1 MAESRVPIDYSS
13 RDYASLRADLINS
26 IPEYVPEW
34 TNRTESD
41 FGIVLIEM
49 FSYVGDILNYY
60 IDRVANEAYLTT
72 AVQRSSVLSLAQMLD
87 YRPLGLAA
95 ATVNLSMTA
104 SADVGGAVTVPAGTK
119 VSTVSTLGSDP
130 VVFETD
136 EELILLP
143 GATGLVAATEGRTV
157 AEGDASPV
165 GVSTGA
171 PDQVFSLYYP
181 DIIDGS
187 LQLFVDEDGAGG
199 ATGVLWNHIS
209 HLIDAG
215 SEERAYT
222 TTTDENGV
230 TWIVFGDAVNGRIPT
245 QGAIITAQYRIGLGS
260 KGNVGANSLVEVM
273 VPIVGLESVT
283 NPASA
288 SGGADAESI
297 DSIRRQAPRSLTVLE
312 RAVTTADYALLAEKV
327 PGVLHA
333 EATASVATNVV
344 LYVAPTGGGA
354 PTQALK
360 DDVDNYL
367 ADKKMIGTS
376 VTVADPAY
384 VPVNVTVNPLN
395 VLDQYSRTNVEI
407 AVANAVKELF
417 EIENVDFGFRVTL
430 SQVYRAIQGVPGV
443 DYAVVTE
450 LNRTGTGLVDGIPL
464 ASNEIPVVGTVTV
477 TSTGGLVGT

>member
-1 MAESRVPIDYSS
+1 MAESRVPIDYTS
-13 RDYASLRADLINS
+13 RDYAALRSDLISS
-26 IPEYVPEW
+26 IPQYLPEW

-49 FSYVGDILNYY
+49 FAYVGDILNYY

-72 AVQRSSVLSLAQMLD
+72 AVQRASVLNLAQMLD
-87 YRPLGLAA
+87 YRPTGLAA
-95 ATVNLSMTA
+95 ATVDLSFTSSPDA
-104 SADVGGAVTVPAGTK
+104 VAAVTVPAGTR
-119 VSTVSTLGSDP
+119 VSTVSTTGEDP
-130 VVFETD
+130 VIFETD
-136 EELILLP
+136 TELILLP
-143 GATGLVAATEGRTV
+143 GTTDLVAATEGRTV
-157 AEGDASPV
+157 AEDASAPV
-165 GVSTGA
+165 GISTGA
-171 PDQVFSLYYP
+171 ADQVFSLYYE
-181 DIIDGS
+181 DIIDNS
-187 LQLFVDEDGAGG
+187 LQVFVDEDGAG
-199 ATGVLWNHIS
+199 AAEGVLWEHES
-209 HLIDAG
+209 HLIDAS
-215 SEERAYT
+215 SEDRVYST
-222 TTTDENGV
+222 VTNENGV
-230 TWIVFGDAVNGRIPT
+230 TFLLFGDNVNGRIPT
-245 QGAIITAQYRIGLGS
+245 QGAVITAEYRIGEGAR
-260 KGNVGANSLVEVM
+260 GNVGAGTLVELTS
-273 VPIVGLESVT
+273 PIIGIDGIT

-333 EATASVATNVV
+333 EAAASVATNVV
-344 LYVAPTGGGA
+344 LYIAPTGGGA
-354 PTQALK
+354 PTEALK

-376 VTVADPAY
+376 VTVSDPTY
-384 VPVNVTVNPLN
+384 VAVNVTVNPLN

-407 AVANAVKELF
+407 AVSNAIKELF
-417 EIENVDFGFRVTL
+417 EVENVDFGFRVTL
-430 SQVYRAIQGVPGV
+430 SQVYQAIQGVPGV